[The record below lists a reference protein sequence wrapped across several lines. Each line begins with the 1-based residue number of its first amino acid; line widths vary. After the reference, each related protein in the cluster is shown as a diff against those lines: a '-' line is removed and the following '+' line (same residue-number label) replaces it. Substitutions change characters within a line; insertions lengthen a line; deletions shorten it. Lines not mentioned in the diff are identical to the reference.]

1 MTRPHEDSPNP
12 PRSAVTVFAPAK
24 VNLILRVLDRR
35 PDGFHNVWSL
45 MQTVGL
51 EDAVTI
57 RLAPQHTEIR
67 LQCDSHS
74 LSVDQTNLV
83 YRAAAAVLVQSQRKI
98 GLDIHLAKR
107 IPMGAGLGGG
117 SSDAAATILGIDRLL
132 NVGWSAARMAEIGQE
147 LGSDVPFFFHAPT
160 AVVVGRGEQVRA
172 IHVADAR
179 WAVLVNPGFPVETK
193 WAYQQLSA
201 TRQGVAPLSDRC
213 TQLASESRIAWED
226 VISLASNDFE
236 GPVFATHP
244 VLQQIKRELLSR
256 GAQLALLSGSGATVF
271 GIFQDEAGARRA
283 AAYFHGRPELKTFVA
298 QTSSGKLRV
307 ECAPS
312 DLPAIG

>member
-51 EDAVTI
+51 EDEVTI

-83 YRAAAAVLVQSQRKI
+83 YRAAAAVLVHLQRTI
-98 GLDIHLAKR
+98 GLDIQLKKR

-117 SSDAAATILGIDRLL
+117 SSDAAATILGINRLL

-160 AVVVGRGEQVRA
+160 AVVAGRGEQVGA
-172 IHVADAR
+172 IHVADSR
-179 WAVLVNPGFPVETK
+179 WIVLVYPGFPVETK

-201 TRQGVAPLSDRC
+201 TRQGVTPLSERC
-213 TQLASESRIAWED
+213 IQLESQGRTTWDD

-236 GPVFATHP
+236 GPVFVTHP
-244 VLQQIKRELLSR
+244 VLRQIKLDLLSR

-271 GIFQDEAGARRA
+271 GFFQGEDGARQA
-283 AAYFHGRPELKTFVA
+283 AAHFHGRSELKVFIA
-298 QTSSGKLRV
+298 QTASGSLRM
-307 ECAPS
+307 E
-312 DLPAIG
+312 

>member
-1 MTRPHEDSPNP
+1 
-12 PRSAVTVFAPAK
+12 
-24 VNLILRVLDRR
+24 
-35 PDGFHNVWSL
+35 

-51 EDAVTI
+51 EDEVTI
-57 RLAPQHTEIR
+57 RLAPQHTKIR

-83 YRAAAAVLVQSQRKI
+83 YRAAAAVLVHLQRTI
-98 GLDIHLAKR
+98 GLDIQLTKR

-117 SSDAAATILGIDRLL
+117 SSDAAATILGINRLL

-160 AVVVGRGEQVRA
+160 AVVAGRGEQVGA
-172 IHVADAR
+172 IHVADSR

-193 WAYQQLSA
+193 WAYQRLST
-201 TRQGVAPLSDRC
+201 TRQGVAPLSERC
-213 TQLASESRIAWED
+213 TQLESQSRMTWD
-226 VISLASNDFE
+226 HVISLASNDFE

-244 VLQQIKRELLSR
+244 VLQQIKLDLLSR

-271 GIFQDEAGARRA
+271 GMFREEARARQAAVSFQDRSE
-283 AAYFHGRPELKTFVA
+283 FKVFVI
-298 QTSSGKLRV
+298 QTSSEPLRV
-307 ECAPS
+307 E
-312 DLPAIG
+312 

>member
-1 MTRPHEDSPNP
+1 MTRSHEDSPIASRP
-12 PRSAVTVFAPAK
+12 AVTVLAPAK

-67 LQCDSHS
+67 LQCDSNS

-83 YRAAAAVLVQSQRKI
+83 YRAAAAVLAQSQRKI

-117 SSDAAATILGIDRLL
+117 SSDAAATILGVSRILSL
-132 NVGWSAARMAEIGQE
+132 GWSAAQMAEIGQE

-160 AVVVGRGEQVRA
+160 AAVAGRGERVMA
-172 IHVADAR
+172 IHLADSR

-193 WAYQQLSA
+193 WAYQQLST
-201 TRQGVAPLSDRC
+201 TRQGVVPLSERC
-213 TQLASESRIAWED
+213 TQLESQSRTTWDD

-244 VLQQIKRELLSR
+244 VLRQIKLDLLSR

-271 GIFQDEAGARRA
+271 GLFREEAGARQA
-283 AAYFHGRPELKTFVA
+283 AASFLGRSEFNVFIT
-298 QTSSGKLRV
+298 QTSVEPLRM
-307 ECAPS
+307 E
-312 DLPAIG
+312 

>member
-1 MTRPHEDSPNP
+1 MTRLHEDLPTPS
-12 PRSAVTVFAPAK
+12 RSTVTVFAPAK

-35 PDGFHNVWSL
+35 LDGFHNVWSL

-51 EDAVTI
+51 EDVVTI

-83 YRAAAAVLVQSQRKI
+83 YRAAAAVLMHLQRTI
-98 GLDIHLAKR
+98 GLDIQLTKR

-117 SSDAAATILGIDRLL
+117 SSDAAATILGINRLL

-160 AVVVGRGEQVRA
+160 AVVAGRGEQVGA
-172 IHVADAR
+172 THLADAR

-193 WAYQQLSA
+193 WAYQQLST
-201 TRQGVAPLSDRC
+201 TRQGVVPLSERC
-213 TQLASESRIAWED
+213 TQLESQSLTSWDE
-226 VISLASNDFE
+226 VISLAVNDFE
-236 GPVFATHP
+236 VPVFAMHP
-244 VLQQIKRELLSR
+244 VLQQIKRDLLSR

-271 GIFQDEAGARRA
+271 GIFQEEAAARRS
-283 AAYFHGRPELKTFVA
+283 AAYFHGRSELKTFVA

-307 ECAPS
+307 E
-312 DLPAIG
+312 

>member
-1 MTRPHEDSPNP
+1 
-12 PRSAVTVFAPAK
+12 VTVFAPAK

-57 RLAPQHTEIR
+57 RLAPQHAEIR

-74 LSVDQTNLV
+74 LSADQTNLV
-83 YRAAAAVLVQSQRKI
+83 YRAAVAVLAQLQQKI
-98 GLDIHLAKR
+98 GLDIRLAKH

-117 SSDAAATILGIDRLL
+117 SSDAAATILGINRLL
-132 NVGWSAARMAEIGQE
+132 NLGWSAVRMAEIGQE

-160 AVVVGRGEQVRA
+160 AVVAGRGEQVRA
-172 IHVADAR
+172 IHLADSR

-193 WAYQQLSA
+193 WAYQQLST
-201 TRQGVAPLSDRC
+201 TRQGVAPLSERC
-213 TQLASESRIAWED
+213 SQLEAQSQTSWDD

-244 VLQQIKRELLSR
+244 VLQQIKLDLLSR

-271 GIFQDEAGARRA
+271 GIFREEAEARQA
-283 AAYFHGRPELKTFVA
+283 AAFFRGRSETKTFVA
-298 QTSSGKLRV
+298 QTNSGKLRV
-307 ECAPS
+307 E
-312 DLPAIG
+312 

>member
-12 PRSAVTVFAPAK
+12 ARSAVTVFAPAK

-35 PDGFHNVWSL
+35 PDGFHNLWSL

-57 RLAPQHTEIR
+57 RLAPQHDEIR

-83 YRAAAAVLVQSQRKI
+83 YRAAAAVLAQVQQKI
-98 GLDIHLAKR
+98 GLDIQLAKR

-117 SSDAAATILGIDRLL
+117 SSDAAATILGINRLL

-147 LGSDVPFFFHAPT
+147 LGSDVSFFFHAPT
-160 AVVVGRGEQVRA
+160 AVVAGRGEQVRA
-172 IHVADAR
+172 IHLADSR

-193 WAYQQLSA
+193 WAYQQLST
-201 TRQGVAPLSDRC
+201 TRQGVVPLSERS
-213 TQLASESRIAWED
+213 TQLESQSRTTWDD
-226 VISLASNDFE
+226 VMSLASNDFE
-236 GPVFATHP
+236 DPVFTAHP
-244 VLQQIKRELLSR
+244 VLQQIKLDLLSR

-271 GIFQDEAGARRA
+271 GVFREEAGARQA
-283 AAYFHGRPELKTFVA
+283 AAFFQGRSEMKAFVA
-298 QTSSGKLRV
+298 QTNSGKLRI
-307 ECAPS
+307 E
-312 DLPAIG
+312 